1 MNNSTKTITLDIETA
16 PRVGLFFGSTYQ
28 PNIAKV
34 IAESYVF
41 GFSWKPLGKRV
52 QSCYIWDFPLY
63 KKDPTFE
70 KNKSNLGDKLVGAY
84 WYGYASLDAK
94 TEADAFVES
103 VGDVSDS
110 FTYWLDMEESDGV
123 SNEKVNTW
131 AQTFMA
137 RVDELTNQVCGL
149 YTYRNWYNTVINDTT
164 KGTRPI
170 WLAHY
175 DVTEF
180 YQPVPNQVA
189 HQYTSKGSV
198 PGLSGNIDINAVK
211 EEFFVP
217 IVINEPDVPTEP
229 EEPDVP
235 TTPGEPNEPDTSTD
249 NAKVEAMKLLGRQG
263 ILASV
268 SALITA
274 LANWALISI
283 AGLNLPSD
291 VLIALGG
298 AVYAGLLYVDK
309 WLHEKATTKIKGI
322 IGF

>member
-131 AQTFMA
+131 AQTIM
-137 RVDELTNQVCGL
+137 
-149 YTYRNWYNTVINDTT
+149 
-164 KGTRPI
+164 
-170 WLAHY
+170 
-175 DVTEF
+175 
-180 YQPVPNQVA
+180 
-189 HQYTSKGSV
+189 
-198 PGLSGNIDINAVK
+198 
-211 EEFFVP
+211 
-217 IVINEPDVPTEP
+217 
-229 EEPDVP
+229 
-235 TTPGEPNEPDTSTD
+235 
-249 NAKVEAMKLLGRQG
+249 
-263 ILASV
+263 V
-268 SALITA
+268 S
-274 LANWALISI
+274 
-283 AGLNLPSD
+283 
-291 VLIALGG
+291 
-298 AVYAGLLYVDK
+298 
-309 WLHEKATTKIKGI
+309 
-322 IGF
+322 